1 VEKNCNFFIF
11 FIFLNFFFTRKH
23 SKSSVHGIQ
32 GLPAH
37 GAALSAHLRA
47 KRPGQ
52 LEWHGST
59 ANTGIFKS
67 WFSTAVGTAIGG
79 RRLARELRP
88 LVANRTMALSIVASS
103 FGGLFA
109 RQALCELD
117 GDGSLAGVTLLNF
130 VTLATPHLG
139 LFALPSRAVEGSAAS
154 DDSQSNSSSTTI
166 FRLGTV
172 AVLLATWLATWL
184 ATLAR
189 TVLALLIF
197 PISMAD
203 LCLFTPALGALAEP
217 RAVAVLARFA
227 VRICIGSTRGDTLV
241 PAASSLIA
249 TGHGGQDRRENKMA
263 STVAASWWITVAT
276 WFAENPFSLLAE
288 RRRQRV
294 AAMGAQLDL
303 AGWTRVCVTGTHR
316 DTATTSVRRPEMLRT
331 IERLWVDAG
340 KKK

>member
-1 VEKNCNFFIF
+1 MASRASLRTAPRSLPTCAPNAPV
-11 FIFLNFFFTRKH
+11 
-23 SKSSVHGIQ
+23 SSSGMDPRPT
-32 GLPAH
+32 PASSSL
-37 GAALSAHLRA
+37 GFPLRSAL
-47 KRPGQ
+47 
-52 LEWHGST
+52 
-59 ANTGIFKS
+59 
-67 WFSTAVGTAIGG
+67 
-79 RRLARELRP
+79 RLAGAGSR
-88 LVANRTMALSIVASS
+88 ASS
-103 FGGLFA
+103 A
-109 RQALCELD
+109 RLSQTAPWRSRSWRPRLAVSLHARPSASLTATVAL
-117 GDGSLAGVTLLNF
+117 LLNF